1 MAPLALQFAKSVAA
15 GGRIAARF
23 LDALR
28 RGGPREWLGAH
39 SLLLPSSSQWG
50 PSPAL
55 ELSTGLPGMN
65 VTAADHRDIFPWIG
79 GGDVRGDNQQDEH
92 EHQEQEQDHLWFAV
106 PKKQV
111 TRHKKRLKT
120 TVQKRIPLRTD
131 IVLDPRTGQITR
143 KHRMPVN
150 WKDYLLD
157 ATAAASP

>member
-23 LDALR
+23 MDALR
-28 RGGPREWLGAH
+28 RGGPPHWVGAH
-39 SLLLPSSSQWG
+39 SPLPLPRWWTWS
-50 PSPAL
+50 SPAL
-55 ELSTGLPGMN
+55 ALEGFPGIN
-65 VTAADHRDIFPWIG
+65 VALRRRDIPWIG
-79 GGDVRGDNQQDEH
+79 NGDPDEH
-92 EHQEQEQDHLWFAV
+92 QQDHLWFAV

-157 ATAAASP
+157 PAAAP

>member
-1 MAPLALQFAKSVAA
+1 M
-15 GGRIAARF
+15 
-23 LDALR
+23 
-28 RGGPREWLGAH
+28 
-39 SLLLPSSSQWG
+39 
-50 PSPAL
+50 
-55 ELSTGLPGMN
+55 PGMN
-65 VTAADHRDIFPWIG
+65 VTVAGHRDAIPWVG
-79 GGDVRGDNQQDEH
+79 NDDLRGESEVDDLPQENQE
-92 EHQEQEQDHLWFAV
+92 HLWFAV

-157 ATAAASP
+157 PAAAP